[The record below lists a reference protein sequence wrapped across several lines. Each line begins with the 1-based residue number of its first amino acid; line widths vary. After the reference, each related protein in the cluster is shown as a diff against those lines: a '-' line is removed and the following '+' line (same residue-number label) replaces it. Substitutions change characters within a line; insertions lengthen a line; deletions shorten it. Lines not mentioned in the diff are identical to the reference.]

1 MPARRILILYGT
13 SYGQTAKIARRIA
26 DTFTGWGE
34 AVTRL
39 SADEL
44 RAPVDVRAYDAVI
57 IGASV
62 IRGRHRPAVSAFVR
76 QNASTLNSMP
86 TAFFSVS
93 GSAASPHEQ
102 ERAEARRCV
111 ESFLRQ
117 TRWRPAITEMIGG
130 AMAYTKYGVILRWI
144 MKQIARRSG
153 APTDTSRD
161 HELTDWMQVWNFAAR
176 FEARLG
182 GSASSACESEAALG
196 SSTSASAL
204 AEKST

>member
-1 MPARRILILYGT
+1 MPARRILVLYGT

-26 DTFTGWGE
+26 ETFTNWGE
-34 AVTRL
+34 AVTCL

-44 RAPVDVRAYDAVI
+44 RAPVDVRAYDAVV

-62 IRGRHRPAVSAFVR
+62 IRGRHRPAVVEFAR
-76 QNASTLNSMP
+76 QNASALNSIP

-93 GSAASPHEQ
+93 GSAASPHES

-111 ESFLRQ
+111 ETFLQQ
-117 TRWRPAITEMIGG
+117 TRWRPAITELIGG
-130 AMAYTKYGVILRWI
+130 AMAYTKYGAILRWI

-182 GSASSACESEAALG
+182 GSASPQPEQVPAMAEES
-196 SSTSASAL
+196 T
-204 AEKST
+204 